1 MSIAIVENPS
11 DAKLIHQAP
20 AAARIAQIQTKR
32 RIGSSRV
39 RPGQQ
44 VCYFLY
50 L

>member
-11 DAKLIHQAP
+11 DAKLIHQTF

-39 RPGQQ
+39 CPGRQ
-44 VCYFLY
+44 VCCLFY